1 MKERGL
7 EGPGRGAAGEGVP
20 LAPCHDG
27 DGGQNAHLEISL
39 LSLAGS
45 LGTLLLF
52 PRPALTF
59 TWRKF
64 AALPGPLL
72 ARLKV
77 ELIFSPPQPPATS
90 KDKPPG
96 PFPNFRALP
105 VTPGNRQV
113 GNVRPHSHDGPPAH
127 QLGPLGFS
135 IPLHLP
141 SEVGYARV
149 SSEALH
155 HSGTDTGRKAESL
168 PPPWQR
174 PGQGRDQTG
183 PGGDLTSIHSQA
195 AVTMYCHRWAS
206 ATEIR
211 CAQFC
216 R

>member
-1 MKERGL
+1 MRFLGKPTLRPALSASGTGVICLLVTEQRALSEQLVKERGL

-113 GNVRPHSHDGPPAH
+113 GS
-127 QLGPLGFS
+127 
-135 IPLHLP
+135 
-141 SEVGYARV
+141 
-149 SSEALH
+149 
-155 HSGTDTGRKAESL
+155 T
-168 PPPWQR
+168 
-174 PGQGRDQTG
+174 
-183 PGGDLTSIHSQA
+183 
-195 AVTMYCHRWAS
+195 AVTEEKS
-206 ATEIR
+206 ETVLK
-211 CAQFC
+211 
-216 R
+216 